1 MIMLE
6 KKFMNNELEI
16 ELISYIDTKQNT
28 WFKGKDVAKI
38 LGYHDT
44 DQALKGL
51 YHSSPVNLVEFFQ
64 LLALNRY
71 GLS

>member
-1 MIMLE
+1 MMLE

-16 ELISYIDTKQNT
+16 ELISYIDTKQNI

-51 YHSSPVNLVEFFQ
+51 CRSSPVYLVEFFQ